1 MGQFYWWGGERE
13 TRHGQKWAV
22 WSIYSLGGRVLMGRR
37 HQQQQQPK
45 AAATTKYHPGNGT
58 AKILRCYWSKTVAGY
73 WLPPPEPAWA
83 LNSSLTPTE

>member
-37 HQQQQQPK
+37 HQQTTTAQSGSHNKVPPREWYGQDTALLLVQDGGWLL
-45 AAATTKYHPGNGT
+45 AAT
-58 AKILRCYWSKTVAGY
+58 A
-73 WLPPPEPAWA
+73 
-83 LNSSLTPTE
+83 